1 MIKVPKVNLQNF
13 ISGSKKEKN
22 KFIKDIGLAFEKI
35 GFVSLK
41 GHFLSKSLMTK
52 LYTEVNSFFK
62 LPLEIKLKYEIKAL
76 NGQRGYTA
84 FGKEH
89 AKGRKVGDLKEFWH
103 FGQEV
108 NKKYPPIIKVHEIP
122 MFNETGMISYKMLE
136 KTGRE
141 ILRAL
146 AIYLN
151 LDEFYFDK
159 YILNG
164 NSILRAIHYPP
175 IKNKPKNAERA
186 AAHGDINL
194 ITLLMGAQGK
204 GLQLKAND
212 GSWIDAIADNDDL
225 MINIGDMLSRLTN
238 NKLKST
244 IHRVIN
250 PSKTMWHKSRFSIP
264 FFMHPVNEMP
274 LNCLKSC
281 INEKNPKSYE
291 DISAGEFLNE
301 RLVEIGL
308 IKT

>member
-1 MIKVPKVNLQNF
+1 MPNIPSVDLNNFLSDDQSLKQEFVNKLGKAYQ
-13 ISGSKKEKN
+13 
-22 KFIKDIGLAFEKI
+22 DI
-35 GFVSLK
+35 GFVALK
-41 GHFLSKSLMTK
+41 GHFLKDSDIENIYKYIKVFFDLPD
-52 LYTEVNSFFK
+52 EVK
-62 LPLEIKLKYEIKAL
+62 CKYELDGFA
-76 NGQRGYTA
+76 GQRGYTS

-89 AKGRKVGDLKEFWH
+89 AKGKKHGDLKEFWH

-108 NKKYPPIIKVHEIP
+108 NKKYPPNIKVHEIP

-250 PSKTMWHKSRFSIP
+250 PPKTMWDKSRFSIP

-281 INEKNPKSYE
+281 INEKNPKSYD

-308 IKT
+308 IKS

>member
-41 GHFLSKSLMTK
+41 GHFLSKSLMNK

-62 LPLEIKLKYEIKAL
+62 LPLEIKLKYEIKGL

-103 FGQEV
+103 FGQEAS
-108 NKKYPPIIKVHEIP
+108 KKYPPNIKVHEIP
-122 MFNETGMISYKMLE
+122 MFNKTGMISYKMLE

-250 PSKTMWHKSRFSIP
+250 PPKTMWDKSRFSIP

-281 INEKNPKSYE
+281 INEKNPKSY
-291 DISAGEFLNE
+291 DDVSAGEFLNE

-308 IKT
+308 IKS

>member
-41 GHFLSKSLMTK
+41 GHFLSKSLMNK

-62 LPLEIKLKYEIKAL
+62 LPLEIKLKYEIKGL

-108 NKKYPPIIKVHEIP
+108 NKKYPRNIKVHEIP

-250 PSKTMWHKSRFSIP
+250 PPKTMWDKSRFSIP

-281 INEKNPKSYE
+281 INEKNPKSYD
-291 DISAGEFLNE
+291 DISAGGFLNE

-308 IKT
+308 IKS